1 MHIPIGRQALFQ
13 PLAKPA
19 PRPHLPAMQT
29 LANLVDATLAD
40 LNTLLASNDP
50 SRIAVAWT
58 GGKDSSVAL
67 FLWRSLLRS
76 RGLGRARAL
85 NLDTGLKFP
94 EIVALRDRLA
104 EEWDIDLHIARPE
117 VDLSSYPV
125 ARDKVACCN
134 DLKIAPLH
142 KALRGLGIAVL
153 ITGLRRDEHAARA
166 RMGFLEE
173 RLEPPHLRANP
184 LAAWTEMDVWAFTLE
199 RGLPYCSLYDAGY
212 RSLGC
217 RPCTRLDLESERSGR
232 DQDKEQRME
241 ELRSLGY
248 F

>member
-1 MHIPIGRQALFQ
+1 
-13 PLAKPA
+13 
-19 PRPHLPAMQT
+19 MQT
-29 LANLVDATLAD
+29 LSRLVDATLDD
-40 LNTLLASNDP
+40 LSTLLASNDP
-50 SRIAVAWT
+50 GRIAVAWT

-67 FLWRSLLRS
+67 FLWRSLLRA

-94 EIVALRDRLA
+94 EINAFRDRIS

-117 VDLSSYPV
+117 KDLSAYPV
-125 ARDKVACCN
+125 ARDKLACCQ
-134 DLKIAPLH
+134 DLKIEPLH
-142 KALRGLGIAVL
+142 KALRGQGISVL
-153 ITGLRRDEHAARA
+153 ITGLRRDEHEARA
-166 RMGFLEE
+166 RLPFLEE

-217 RPCTRLDLESERSGR
+217 RPCTRLDLTGERSGR
-232 DQDKEQRME
+232 DQDTERRME

>member
-1 MHIPIGRQALFQ
+1 MQ
-13 PLAKPA
+13 PLA
-19 PRPHLPAMQT
+19 T
-29 LANLVDATLAD
+29 LVDATLAE
-40 LNTLLASNDP
+40 LNALLASNDP
-50 SRIAVAWT
+50 ERIAVAWT
-58 GGKDSSVAL
+58 GGKDSTVAL
-67 FLWRSLLRS
+67 FLWRSLLRG

-94 EIVALRDRLA
+94 EIVAFRDRLA

-117 VDLSSYPV
+117 VDLASYPV

-134 DLKIAPLH
+134 ALKITPLH
-142 KALRGLGIAVL
+142 KALRNQGISVL
-153 ITGLRRDEHAARA
+153 ITGLRRDENTARA
-166 RMGFLEE
+166 RLAFQEE
-173 RLEPPHLRANP
+173 HLEPPHLRANP
-184 LAAWTEMDVWAFTLE
+184 LAAWTEMDVWAFIME

-217 RPCTRLDLESERSGR
+217 RPCTRLDLTSERSGR